1 MGAIRFA
8 GQSVILHYRLKLTL
22 ASYRNQDIGQVAI
35 CSKTLFRSVWTV
47 WQNCV
52 VEQCKCSRTVWR
64 ILLSE
69 SVWCPWQPASQ
80 QPPPQQD
87 AIFIFP
93 IFFFSSFPPFFC
105 FFLIPSFLRSHP
117 AALPVL
123 SSLFWLTLDFV
134 FVFVLTSCLSLPCNF
149 VCLCLNIAF
158 VIVIVIVIAQGNLC
172 CPSTSVR

>member
-52 VEQCKCSRTVWR
+52 AEQCKCNRTVWR

-93 IFFFSSFPPFFC
+93 MFSFPILPLFFYTKFSQESSSSPPC
-105 FFLIPSFLRSHP
+105 LIQSFLVDIR
-117 AALPVL
+117 L
-123 SSLFWLTLDFV
+123 
-134 FVFVLTSCLSLPCNF
+134 C
-149 VCLCLNIAF
+149 VCLCIDILF
-158 VIVIVIVIAQGNLC
+158 VFALSFCLPVSQHCICHCHCHCHCPAQGNLC
-172 CPSTSVR
+172 SSSTSVR

>member
-1 MGAIRFA
+1 MGGEGTIRFA

-35 CSKTLFRSVWTV
+35 CSKTLWQICVAKFLFRAV

-52 VEQCKCSRTVWR
+52 AEQCSRAVQRNCVAEKCKCSRTVWR

-87 AIFIFP
+87 AISAFP
-93 IFFFSSFPPFFC
+93 V
-105 FFLIPSFLRSHP
+105 FFLLFSTFPSFSYVAFITSFLRSHSDQQ
-117 AALPVL
+117 
-123 SSLFWLTLDFV
+123 SSLSYLV
-134 FVFVLTSCLSLPCNF
+134 FFGCHDIEM
-149 VCLCLNIAF
+149 CLCWY
-158 VIVIVIVIAQGNLC
+158 
-172 CPSTSVR
+172 

>member
-1 MGAIRFA
+1 MRSGWVGGEGAIRFA

-35 CSKTLFRSVWTV
+35 CSKTLWQIYVAKNWFRTV
-47 WQNCV
+47 WQNFVLKLYGRTVLQNCV
-52 VEQCKCSRTVWR
+52 AKLCSGTVWR

-93 IFFFSSFPPFFC
+93 MFSFPILPLFFYTK
-105 FFLIPSFLRSHP
+105 FS
-117 AALPVL
+117 
-123 SSLFWLTLDFV
+123 
-134 FVFVLTSCLSLPCNF
+134 
-149 VCLCLNIAF
+149 
-158 VIVIVIVIAQGNLC
+158 
-172 CPSTSVR
+172 